1 MKSDVKVDG
10 YERIP
15 KNNYDAVMFALV
27 NKGPLAIS
35 VQANDG
41 WKDYKEGVFD
51 GCPYD

>member
-27 NKGPLAIS
+27 NKGNL
-35 VQANDG
+35 N
-41 WKDYKEGVFD
+41 YK
-51 GCPYD
+51 YDLNFIKI